1 MAYKCKNWEP
11 RITVACV
18 VQRDDGKFLC
28 VEEYSQNR
36 PVIGQPSG
44 HVERG
49 ETIIDAC
56 IRETLEETGYTIKP
70 TGVVSIQQWH
80 KPNTDLTFFRFVLS
94 ATLVDFDE
102 NAELDEGIIRELWLS
117 RDELAAQKDKL
128 RTDIVLD
135 TVDQF
140 LKNEHVSLNVLK
152 SCL

>member
-1 MAYKCKNWEP
+1 MVYRCQNWEP

-18 VQRDDGKFLC
+18 AQRDDGKFLC

-56 IRETLEETGYTIKP
+56 IRETLEETGYTVNP

-102 NAELDEGIIRELWLS
+102 NAELDEGIIQPLWFN
-117 RDELAAQKDKL
+117 RDELALQQNRL
-128 RTDIVLD
+128 RTDIVLT

-140 LKNEHVSLNVLK
+140 LNEEHAPLSLLK
-152 SCL
+152 SYL